1 MTACTQTEFAKLVGK
16 DRSYVTRLKH
26 AGRLVLTADGLV
38 DVDKSRTLIANTS
51 NPSYAHIVAAR
62 GSAVQVAPVVNGP
75 GDVGDESV
83 DNYQSAKAT
92 NEKYKALTAKLEY
105 EKAAGKLVDTSEAAL
120 FAADLAASFRA
131 ALEVL
136 PDRLAPEL
144 VAVNDMESV
153 RAVLIESFEHVLTDL
168 ADKVAK
174 WQS

>member
-38 DVDKSRTLIANTS
+38 DVDKSQELIANTS

-62 GSAVQVAPVVNGP
+62 GSAVPTAQAANGL
-75 GDVGDESV
+75 GDSAIGNS
-83 DNYQSAKAT
+83 YQTARAV
-92 NEKYKALTAKLEY
+92 NEKYKALAAKLEY
-105 EKAAGKLVDTSEAAL
+105 EKAAGKLVNSGEAAL

-153 RAVLIESFEHVLTDL
+153 RAVLVESFEHILTDL